1 MMAAFLSILSNV
13 NMVWTDPGIPSGEG
27 KNVGCDGD
35 PNGNRMGP
43 LRELKGYYKKN
54 IYPIYF

>member
-1 MMAAFLSILSNV
+1 
-13 NMVWTDPGIPSGEG
+13 MVWTDPGIPSGEG